1 MKAAIQ
7 NAAHQPSRRH
17 ILRNAAAV
25 AATALMPRP
34 SIAQSK
40 PRVVIVGGGFGGASC
55 ARALRRADAQLAVT
69 LVEPRRIYTA
79 PPLANAVLAGLR
91 PLAGQQFGYDKIAAA
106 GIRVVHSRAAATDP
120 QARTV
125 TLETGDK
132 LSYDRLVL
140 APGIGLRFDALRG
153 YDQAAAAQVP
163 HAWTPDGDQLMLLRH
178 QIKSMA
184 DGGLVVITVP
194 ANPSRCPPGPYERAS
209 MIAAYLKG
217 KKPRSKLVIIDA
229 KDEFS
234 MQRLF
239 EGAWKQLYPGLI
251 EWVSPSKGGDV
262 ASIDI
267 ANKTINTDFDTYK
280 YAVANVIP
288 PQRAAHITMLAGA
301 ADHTGWCPVDP
312 VSFKSLRQKNIHVIG
327 DAALAGAMPKSA
339 FAACVEGEL
348 CADAMLRLFAGDQP
362 MAAKLTSNCYSL
374 VARDYAISITGVYRP
389 VNGLY
394 TEVEGAGGVSPL
406 DAPPAFRAQE
416 ARFADAWFRTNTS
429 EIFG

>member
-1 MKAAIQ
+1 MKAASK
-7 NAAHQPSRRH
+7 NAPHEPSRRRV
-17 ILRNAAAV
+17 LRSAAAV
-25 AATALMPRP
+25 AATAFLPRP

-40 PRVVIVGGGFGGASC
+40 RRVVIVGGGFGGASC
-55 ARALRRADAQLAVT
+55 ARALRSADPKLAVT
-69 LVEPRRIYTA
+69 LVEPRRIYMA
-79 PPLANAVLAGLR
+79 PPLSNAVLAGIR

-106 GIRVVHSRAAATDP
+106 GITVVHSRATAADP

-140 APGIGLRFDALRG
+140 APGISLRFDAIRG

-163 HAWTPDGDQLMLLRH
+163 HAWTADGDQVALLRR
-178 QIKSMA
+178 QIESMD
-184 DGGLVVITVP
+184 DGGLVAITVP
-194 ANPSRCPPGPYERAS
+194 ASPSRCPPGPYERAS
-209 MIAAYLKG
+209 MIAYYLKTN
-217 KKPRSKLVIIDA
+217 KPRSKLVIIDA

-239 EGAWKQLYPGLI
+239 QSAWKQLYPGLI

-288 PQRAAHITMLAGA
+288 PQRAASITMLAGA
-301 ADHTGWCPVDP
+301 ADRTGWCPVDP
-312 VSFKSLRQKNIHVIG
+312 VSFESLQQKNIHVIG

-348 CADAMLRLFAGDQP
+348 CADSILRLFAGEKP
-362 MAAKLTSNCYSL
+362 VAAKLTSNCFSL

-389 VNGLY
+389 VNGFY

-406 DAPPAFRAQE
+406 DAPPSFRAQE
-416 ARFADAWFRTNTS
+416 AKFADAWFRTNTS